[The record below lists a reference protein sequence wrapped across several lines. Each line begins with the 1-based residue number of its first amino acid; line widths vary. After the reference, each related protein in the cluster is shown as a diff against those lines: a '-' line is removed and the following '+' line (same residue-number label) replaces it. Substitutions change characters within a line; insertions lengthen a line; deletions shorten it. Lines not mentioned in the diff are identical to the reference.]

1 MKVSFVNENGDNVYE
16 NCSSIFNND
25 TLNVLL
31 QANELYINGSH
42 KKINKIIPYIGLY
55 ENSKS
60 TIISIDVEIK
70 NI

>member
-42 KKINKIIPYIGLY
+42 KKINKIICYFL
-55 ENSKS
+55 
-60 TIISIDVEIK
+60 
-70 NI
+70 